1 MKRTFTEAIKKQIA
15 AAQRWTCSGC
25 DAVLESTYQVDHT
38 VPLWAGGE
46 DTRANATAMCAG
58 CHARKT
64 QNEAIAR
71 SKRDAEERART
82 RRAFER
88 RVRSEEETKRATKMR
103 GNGAIECTACSACY
117 YPVFPHA
124 CREVRR
130 RIAAR
135 LGGASNAG
143 PPAPRDSRP
152 AHRLFEEYA
161 YVNKL

>member
-25 DAVLESTYQVDHT
+25 GVVLESTYQVDHT
-38 VPLWAGGE
+38 VPLWDGGE

-71 SKRDAEERART
+71 SKRDAEERARI
-82 RRAFER
+82 RRAFEK
-88 RVRSEEETKRATKMR
+88 RVWSEEEAKRATKMR
-103 GNGAIECTACSACY
+103 GNGAVECTACSICY

-130 RIAAR
+130 RTVVR
-135 LGGASNAG
+135 LGGSANADPLACG
-143 PPAPRDSRP
+143 PRV

-161 YVNKL
+161 FVGIL